1 MAKAASGGMLEVE
14 LGKLVAARAA
24 TPKAKKVAQQMVTD
38 HQKSAN
44 TMMAHE
50 KMAQDADLKAF
61 ISKTLPIVQQH
72 LSMAQKS
79 SDMKM

>member
-1 MAKAASGGMLEVE
+1 M
-14 LGKLVAARAA
+14 
-24 TPKAKKVAQQMVTD
+24 T
-38 HQKSAN
+38 
-44 TMMAHE
+44 
-50 KMAQDADLKAF
+50 QDTDLKAF

>member
-24 TPKAKKVAQQMVTD
+24 TPKAKKVAQQMVTN

-50 KMAQDADLKAF
+50 KMTQDADLKAF